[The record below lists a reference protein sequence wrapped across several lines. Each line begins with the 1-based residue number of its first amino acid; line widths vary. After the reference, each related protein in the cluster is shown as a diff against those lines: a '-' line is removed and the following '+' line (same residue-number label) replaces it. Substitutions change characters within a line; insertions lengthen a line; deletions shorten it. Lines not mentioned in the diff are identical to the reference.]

1 VRDCRIQ
8 RDMQSGR
15 KIGAADH
22 NHEESVQM
30 MSGFGY
36 RLIDGPNIGRR
47 RGRNS
52 LGMCMPVTDKMQS
65 FPVHFVDLSLFFA
78 SVGKV

>member
-1 VRDCRIQ
+1 MRACGIQ
-8 RDMQSGR
+8 RDVQSSG
-15 KIGAADH
+15 KIGAANN
-22 NHEESVQM
+22 NHEEAKQM

-36 RLIDGPNIGRR
+36 RLIDGPNVGGR

-52 LGMCMPVTDKMQS
+52 LGMCMPVTDKMQ
-65 FPVHFVDLSLFFA
+65 FLPVHFVDLSLFLA